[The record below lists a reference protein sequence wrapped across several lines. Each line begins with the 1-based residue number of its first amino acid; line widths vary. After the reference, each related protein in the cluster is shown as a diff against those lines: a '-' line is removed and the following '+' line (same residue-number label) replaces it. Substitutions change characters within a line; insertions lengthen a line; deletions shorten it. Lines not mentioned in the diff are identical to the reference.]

1 MLEKIGHFTGH
12 RHRVV
17 GVRLIGPSRRGLRN
31 RVIDVFEPLPM
42 RAALTC
48 APPMSHPIT
57 RSRGMAAPFFVS
69 GPVDIGMHIMRPEP
83 LRVMHGSISVTT
95 GPQTGCRASH

>member
-31 RVIDVFEPLPM
+31 RVIDVFEPLPVRCPS
-42 RAALTC
+42 RA
-48 APPMSHPIT
+48 
-57 RSRGMAAPFFVS
+57 
-69 GPVDIGMHIMRPEP
+69 PVRCGQP
-83 LRVMHGSISVTT
+83 
-95 GPQTGCRASH
+95 